1 MILVWSEARKE
12 ESIGTKELS
21 KGTHSA
27 ATEVFAAESGK
38 SGMTE
43 SVERVGNGIE
53 FEGTDEDKLLESK
66 GSRYGGRSDD

>member
-1 MILVWSEARKE
+1 MILVWSDARKE
-12 ESIGTKELS
+12 ESKGTIELS

-27 ATEVFAAESGK
+27 ATEVFVAESGN

-43 SVERVGNGIE
+43 SVKTVGNGIE

-66 GSRYGGRSDD
+66 GSRC